1 MSRSFLTLALFF
13 LIGLNSASAQITIDN
28 FSDATN
34 NRFTNDTNFIGAD
47 FDFSGV
53 ARTTDNGRWGTL
65 ISSNAVLTAQHFR
78 PAVGSIF
85 EFFPDNDSTSSPF
98 EAIVTGTER
107 VGNTDLSIAILD
119 RNVDSSIAI
128 YNFAT
133 VEYEGQEPTTITNPD
148 GSTANLT
155 SFNIDPNEIDIVGER
170 ALVFG
175 ISESDNPSRS
185 TDQAVGENLVF
196 GYSENVIFGPN
207 TDNDTIIFERDPA
220 GSDNFLTH
228 ETYVQSGDSGAPT
241 FLIDSES
248 DELVLLGVNSF
259 QLNGQAPDPFQ
270 SSGVTY
276 TGNQVEEI
284 NAILTANAF
293 SVASVVSVPEP
304 GCLVALTFIGFG
316 ILGRRNRQVTV

>member
-13 LIGLNSASAQITIDN
+13 LIGLNSASAQIAIDN

-34 NRFTNDTNFIGAD
+34 NRFSNNTDFIGAG

-78 PAVGSIF
+78 PSVGSTF
-85 EFFPDNDSTSSPF
+85 EFFPDNDISSSPF
-98 EAIVTGTER
+98 QAIVTSTQQ
-107 VGNTDLSIAILD
+107 VGNSDLSIAILD

-133 VEYEGQEPTTITNPD
+133 LEYEGDEPVTITNPD
-148 GSTANLT
+148 GSSANQT
-155 SFNIDPNEIDIVGER
+155 FFNTDPNEIDIVGER
-170 ALVFG
+170 VLVFG
-175 ISESDNPSRS
+175 VSESDNLGLS

-196 GYSENVIFGPN
+196 GYSENVIFGSN
-207 TDNDTIIFERDPA
+207 TDNDTIIFERDA
-220 GSDNFLTH
+220 ADSINFLTH
-228 ETYVQSGDSGAPT
+228 ETYVRGGDSGAPT
-241 FLIDSES
+241 FLIDSVSE
-248 DELVLLGVNSF
+248 ELVLLGVNSF
-259 QLNGQAPDPFQ
+259 QLDGQSPSTFQ

-276 TGNQVEEI
+276 TGNQVDEI

-293 SVASVVSVPEP
+293 SVVSVPEP
-304 GCLVALTFIGFG
+304 GCLVILTFVGFG
-316 ILGRRNRQVTV
+316 ILGRRNRKVAV